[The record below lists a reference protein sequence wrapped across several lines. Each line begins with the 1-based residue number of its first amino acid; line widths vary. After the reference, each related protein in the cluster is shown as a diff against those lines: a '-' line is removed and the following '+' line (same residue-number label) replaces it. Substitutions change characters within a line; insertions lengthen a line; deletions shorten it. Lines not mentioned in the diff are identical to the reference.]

1 MIAGNPNAGRTLAT
15 IAIAIFIAMI
25 LISAV
30 VAVRKRAAPS
40 NEPPLHP
47 SLISVDWIL

>member
-1 MIAGNPNAGRTLAT
+1 MIAGNPNAGRKLAT

-30 VAVRKRAAPS
+30 VAVRKRAEPS

-47 SLISVDWIL
+47 SLIILDWEL